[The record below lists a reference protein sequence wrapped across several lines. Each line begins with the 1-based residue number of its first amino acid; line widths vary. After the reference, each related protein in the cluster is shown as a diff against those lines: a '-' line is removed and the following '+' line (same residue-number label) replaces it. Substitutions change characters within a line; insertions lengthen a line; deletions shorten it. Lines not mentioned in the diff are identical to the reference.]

1 MLFRSTQYRA
11 QDAPWFRFGHGIVL
25 AYIAIG
31 WISSVI
37 FMIQLKLEND
47 RRDRGER
54 DEVIGCGDCLGEDI
68 VKAVKNGRYE
78 STEGARGDKGDA
90 WSGFRYTL

>member
-1 MLFRSTQYRA
+1 MAPCRPTWYVSSEMTCFPSKAFVTQYRA

-54 DEVIGCGDCLGEDI
+54 DEVIGCGDCLGHC
-68 VKAVKNGRYE
+68 
-78 STEGARGDKGDA
+78 EGSQE
-90 WSGFRYTL
+90 WQI